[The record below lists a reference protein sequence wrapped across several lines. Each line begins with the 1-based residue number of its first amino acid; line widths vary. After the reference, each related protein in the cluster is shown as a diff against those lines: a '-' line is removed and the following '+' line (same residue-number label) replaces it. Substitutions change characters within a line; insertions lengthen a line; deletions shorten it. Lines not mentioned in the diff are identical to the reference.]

1 MASILQHL
9 TTQISDSHAV
19 EVPLAAATWSL
30 QKHFTASYCLK
41 LWGWGETCVWALCHQ
56 ESRMPTLGYLL
67 GCAQRPNILP
77 NWILSRG
84 SSILDSFG
92 SCRKHPWFCQVTLA
106 DKGKADTW
114 PLEQRQAMRHNSFKK
129 KERAKFWL
137 DEDLAA
143 SCLVV
148 LSSKERKHVT
158 ESTGE
163 LSESVLPD
171 QQTRY
176 SLLVHGSCALECHS
190 RTWSRL
196 PNSEIKI

>member
-1 MASILQHL
+1 
-9 TTQISDSHAV
+9 
-19 EVPLAAATWSL
+19 
-30 QKHFTASYCLK
+30 
-41 LWGWGETCVWALCHQ
+41 
-56 ESRMPTLGYLL
+56 
-67 GCAQRPNILP
+67 
-77 NWILSRG
+77 
-84 SSILDSFG
+84 
-92 SCRKHPWFCQVTLA
+92 
-106 DKGKADTW
+106 
-114 PLEQRQAMRHNSFKK
+114 MRYNSFKK

-163 LSESVLPD
+163 QWITSESVLPD

-176 SLLVHGSCALECHS
+176 SLLHGSCALECHS